1 MLIPVSC
8 GEFKSGLFT
17 LQTDCRAALLKPLTL
32 NSVGLFFFFS
42 VCQLQLD
49 ARVVLFWIFFIF
61 LGD

>member
-32 NSVGLFFFFS
+32 NSVGGFFFQFVS
-42 VCQLQLD
+42 CNLMQE
-49 ARVVLFWIFFIF
+49 
-61 LGD
+61 